1 MSKLGYIQNSYGK
14 QFNIGISNTYGT
26 NILSGINLPANT
38 LIISS
43 PIDEDNNDIG
53 SYSIFVTDSLGNPV
67 RLTYTISQGNGL
79 NYSQE
84 IDSLKLDI
92 DNDTIIEQ
100 NHQLTAN
107 ISNLIDNYTI
117 KYENDKINIDLN
129 NINKSSEYNRGL
141 FKIDDNT
148 IKSDNGKIYVDT
160 DNLKYVNKN
169 TSYGICI
176 GDGNTIISKQGVLS
190 INQDN
195 LSIANNDQYGI
206 VSGVSDSIN
215 FEDGV
220 ISVITDNLDK
230 CSADKSGV
238 ISIDNS
244 TIKLDSYN
252 QLTIDTENLNKLSLT
267 NKGVFKYDDNVF
279 NIENNSLTIKDNEK
293 FINKISTIKSKEDI
307 LKDKI
312 NNINQLLDTYK
323 VGIIKPMILDFHC
336 CDVTTAVLE
345 KPDALNEQIYSHDDW
360 DNYIDGD
367 ITPRLDSYDI
377 KITNNDGLY
386 DYYYLLSYNNDELS
400 LDDFNESG
408 CLSFNEIYNTKLKY
422 AGNYKIS
429 VYQRGNALGY
439 GFPLDNEKPLTAN
452 KECIIEGYSYY
463 EGKNPISIETI
474 DDGTIYIKS
483 AYELNSDEHVY
494 IASYIGKFL
503 LVIQLLQYILL
514 KYMYSLNLKELVII
528 YQYII

>member
-117 KYENDKINIDLN
+117 KYENDKIDIDLN

-307 LKDKI
+307 LKNKI

-345 KPDALNEQIYSHDDW
+345 KPDALNEQIYEMNFQYISVDFIIATNCPFIISVKFE
-360 DNYIDGD
+360 DNIDPQVSLYE
-367 ITPRLDSYDI
+367 INYDNKHIYHGNNGLIEIYQTTEEKKIPIKFTFIAKNYYKDNTKDFSNKVKI
-377 KITNNDGLY
+377 KITVSYLNDSTINKSILY
-386 DYYYLLSYNNDELS
+386 SIVRFNSGYNEEIVYDET
-400 LDDFNESG
+400 N
-408 CLSFNEIYNTKLKY
+408 
-422 AGNYKIS
+422 
-429 VYQRGNALGY
+429 
-439 GFPLDNEKPLTAN
+439 
-452 KECIIEGYSYY
+452 IE
-463 EGKNPISIETI
+463 
-474 DDGTIYIKS
+474 
-483 AYELNSDEHVY
+483 
-494 IASYIGKFL
+494 
-503 LVIQLLQYILL
+503 
-514 KYMYSLNLKELVII
+514 NLI
-528 YQYII
+528 